1 MCVHGS
7 WGAYVLGGATRG
19 GVELVGGGGP
29 RTGPSGY
36 RAGSPSPWVRLA
48 SYVGPEH
55 HGDPITRRSC
65 ADHARRACTRGHT
78 DGRSAGEIGGWH
90 RLEAARSGFRA
101 RFCRFEARTEG
112 AAYRLGVAL
121 ARLRSGLT
129 PAWSSFGRH
138 RRDATKVAC
147 SSSFGKRHVGVSAS
161 GLCVTAFGI
170 PLTRFWA
177 NPLTNSKRVP
187 HGIVARS
194 RPEYFLC

>member
-1 MCVHGS
+1 MRTAARAFWTTEMRAMCVHGS

-48 SYVGPEH
+48 SYVGPDH

-101 RFCRFEARTEG
+101 RFCRFEARAEG

-121 ARLRSGLT
+121 
-129 PAWSSFGRH
+129 
-138 RRDATKVAC
+138 RRADPGVGPLSAAIDATLRKSHAHPLLENDMLE
-147 SSSFGKRHVGVSAS
+147 SPLPDSA
-161 GLCVTAFGI
+161 L
-170 PLTRFWA
+170 PLLGYR
-177 NPLTNSKRVP
+177 
-187 HGIVARS
+187 
-194 RPEYFLC
+194 